1 MLKTIPSRRISRGCR
16 LRPLRRSRRTKHP
29 VPMTV
34 TVVGTWQSRD
44 GQSHSRRPYHSPF
57 PTKDHLRRSWRRKQ
71 DASTCLRCFA
81 QPRTWLGWCGDA
93 TWTYHAG
100 ETRESRRHRTRRHQP
115 SPRRGGYPT
124 APTWSRRTDD
134 WLPRMFTS
142 KILALFLV
150 RAHKT
155 QVASNEDKV
164 TRVAPTCFLG
174 AAVASTSPRAS
185 RATAQGDAREAAF
198 APGGVPTAVV

>member
-1 MLKTIPSRRISRGCR
+1 MLKTIPSRRTSRGCR

-34 TVVGTWQSRD
+34 TVVERGSRVMV
-44 GQSHSRRPYHSPF
+44 SRTRDARTNRRFRPK
-57 PTKDHLRRSWRRKQ
+57 T
-71 DASTCLRCFA
+71 TCVA
-81 QPRTWLGWCGDA
+81 LGAENKTLPHVCVVLLNHERGLVGAGDA
-93 TWTYHAG
+93 TWTYHAS
-100 ETRESRRHRTRRHQP
+100 ETRESRRHRPRRHQP
-115 SPRRGGYPT
+115 PPRRGGYPT

-142 KILALFLV
+142 KILALFSV

-164 TRVAPTCFLG
+164 SEVAPTC
-174 AAVASTSPRAS
+174 VPRSS
-185 RATAQGDAREAAF
+185 RRVHEPACFARDRTRRRA
-198 APGGVPTAVV
+198 